1 MPGNVVRVLVAPG
14 DAVRAGQPTVTIEA
28 MKMEHQILAPLDG
41 TVEAVHVAPGD
52 QVETGQLLLHVE
64 EGADG

>member
-1 MPGNVVRVLVAPG
+1 
-14 DAVRAGQPTVTIEA
+14 
-28 MKMEHQILAPLDG
+28 MEHQIVAPLDG